1 MINKTHPIAIKLI
14 ATALDNTQQLY
25 QLLNE
30 ESVLL
35 KTKAQT
41 QTLDVIVQKKNAL
54 VSQLNTFT
62 SQVEQ
67 LLASEK
73 LSKQD
78 GMIQYFAIAK
88 QANIDTTE
96 SLSNWQKLTELSKAC
111 RTLNDKN
118 GASIH
123 LLNQHTQRILSIL
136 KGKPQTINTYSRN
149 GRAQSNLYSRTLV
162 SV

>member
-1 MINKTHPIAIKLI
+1 MIHKTHPLATKLI

-25 QLLNE
+25 QLLSE
-30 ESVLL
+30 ESILL
-35 KTKAQT
+35 KAKSQT
-41 QTLDVIVQKKNAL
+41 QSLDLIVQKKNAL

-62 SQVEQ
+62 NQVEQ

-78 GMIQYFAIAK
+78 GMIQYFAITK
-88 QANIDTTE
+88 QAGIDTIE
-96 SLSNWQKLTELSKAC
+96 SLSHWQNLTELSKKC
-111 RTLNDKN
+111 RTLNEQN

-123 LLNQHTQRILSIL
+123 ILNQHTQRILSIL
-136 KGKPQTINTYSRN
+136 KGKPQTINTYSRD
-149 GRAQSNLYSRTLV
+149 GRAKSNLYSRTLV

>member
-1 MINKTHPIAIKLI
+1 MIHKTHPLATKLI

-25 QLLNE
+25 QLLSE
-30 ESVLL
+30 ESTLL
-35 KTKAQT
+35 KAKSQT
-41 QTLDVIVQKKNAL
+41 QSLDLIVQKKNAL

-62 SQVEQ
+62 NQVEQ

-78 GMIQYFAIAK
+78 SMIQYFAIAK
-88 QANIDTTE
+88 QAGIDTRE
-96 SLSNWQKLTELSKAC
+96 SLSHWHNLTELSKKC
-111 RTLNDKN
+111 HILNEQN

-123 LLNQHTQRILSIL
+123 ILNQHTQRILSIL
-136 KGKPQTINTYSRN
+136 KGKPQTINTYSRD
-149 GRAQSNLYSRTLV
+149 GHAKSHLYSRTLV

>member
-1 MINKTHPIAIKLI
+1 MIHKTHPLATKLI
-14 ATALDNTQQLY
+14 ATALNNTQQLY

-30 ESVLL
+30 ESTLL
-35 KTKAQT
+35 KTKDQT
-41 QTLDVIVQKKNAL
+41 QALNVTVQKKNAL

-62 SQVEQ
+62 NQVEQ

-78 GMIQYFAIAK
+78 GMIQYFSIAK

-96 SLSNWQKLTELSKAC
+96 SLSNWQKLTELSKKC
-111 RTLNDKN
+111 RRLNEQN

-123 LLNQHTQRILSIL
+123 ILSQHTQRVLSIL
-136 KGKPQTINTYSRN
+136 KGKPQTINTYSRD
-149 GRAQSNLYSRTLV
+149 GRAKNNLYSRTLV

>member
-1 MINKTHPIAIKLI
+1 MIHKTHPLATKLI

-35 KTKAQT
+35 KIKSQT
-41 QTLDVIVQKKNAL
+41 QSLDLIVQKKNAL
-54 VSQLNTFT
+54 VDQLNTFT
-62 SQVEQ
+62 NQVEQ

-73 LSKQD
+73 LNKQD
-78 GMIQYFAIAK
+78 GMTQYFSIAQ

-96 SLSNWQKLTELSKAC
+96 SLNNWQKITELSKKC
-111 RTLNDKN
+111 RTLNEQN

-123 LLNQHTQRILSIL
+123 ILNQHTQRTLNIL
-136 KGKPQTINTYSRN
+136 KGKSQTINTY
-149 GRAQSNLYSRTLV
+149 GRDGGVKSNLYSRTLV

>member
-1 MINKTHPIAIKLI
+1 MIHKTHPLATKLI
-14 ATALDNTQQLY
+14 ATALNNTQQLY

-30 ESVLL
+30 ESILL
-35 KTKAQT
+35 KAKGQT
-41 QTLDVIVQKKNAL
+41 QALDLIVQKKNAL
-54 VSQLNTFT
+54 VSELNTFT

-88 QANIDTTE
+88 QTDIDTTE
-96 SLSNWQKLTELSKAC
+96 SLSNWQKLSELSKKC
-111 RTLNDKN
+111 RTLNEQN

-123 LLNQHTQRILSIL
+123 ILNQHTQRILSIL
-136 KGKPQTINTYSRN
+136 KGKPQTTNTYSRD
-149 GRAQSNLYSRTLV
+149 GRAKSTPYSRTLV